1 MEIKLGCLPCYV
13 NQAMEATRYA
23 RMGEDDRWEV
33 VQRVCKELSNIDRSQ
48 PSARV
53 GQKVHKIVRDKA
65 KTFDPYRDQ
74 KVKSNE
80 SARKYLDEFRKKV
93 LNSEDPLERA
103 ARLATAGNAVDFG
116 PKRDFDIEK
125 ELERGYREGFAI
137 NHWQDFLSLLRKAKE
152 LLYFVDN
159 SGEII
164 YDTLFVELLLE
175 RSELERL
182 DLVVKDGPFLND
194 VTEGDLKDLKISE
207 LDGVDVKSVDNGDG
221 GSSPTLWSSE
231 VESWLN
237 EYELVVSKGQANYEG
252 LSGYKKGNLFFFL
265 TVKCDLV
272 AVDTGAEEGSKVLI
286 NSAKAL
292 NRA

>member
-1 MEIKLGCLPCYV
+1 MEIKLECLPCYV
-13 NQAMEATRYA
+13 NQAMEATGYA

-53 GQKVHKIVRDKA
+53 SQKVHKIVRDKA

-80 SARKYLDEFRKKV
+80 SAIKYLDEFRKKV
-93 LNSEDPLERA
+93 LNSEDPLVRA

-137 NHWQDFLSLLRKAKE
+137 NHWQDFLSRLRKAKK

-207 LDGVDVKSVDNGDG
+207 LDGVDVKTVDNGDG

-252 LSGYKKGNLFFFL
+252 LSKYKKDNLFFFL
-265 TVKCDLV
+265 TIKCDLV
-272 AVDTGAEEGSKVLI
+272 AADTGAEEGSKVLI